1 MKIKIIYLKKII
13 LIILLID
20 LISKFILYNNI
31 YSYLNNN
38 NNNIDIINNNNI
50 ENNYQN
56 TFNYLSQNQIEKFS
70 PLENQNINNNKQQNI
85 QNKETNEITNRL
97 NLLNLNT
104 QNIFYPN
111 SLQNKYNNNSLN
123 TNINNINNLNNNLNI
138 DLQNNNIFQNNKDN
152 ELIEDCVNL
161 CKEQAECRYLQKKI
175 SENPKLA
182 YEIIY
187 PKIKDKIIELSC
199 DQFGNYF
206 IQKVIEYLKIEQ
218 ISELLQKKISN
229 QFRSLCFN
237 QHGTRVIQ
245 KIFERII
252 NNETLLNYYTL
263 LLNPNLKDFIIDANA
278 THIIIKYVSL
288 IQSPKNDFIIK
299 FLSDNI
305 FELSTKKHS
314 CCAIQK
320 CIEYSNQQQ
329 RKFLLLSVANKSFGL
344 FTDQFGNY
352 VVQYVVNIC
361 DYEINKIIVSNL
373 LYDIPKFASQ
383 KFSSNVIEK
392 CLDCSDE
399 ETKDL
404 IVEKFC
410 EQKLVQTLLFDM
422 YGNYV
427 LQKTMSIAKEP
438 YKSKFFSIVGPIME
452 NLKVLTFG
460 QKLYNKLLSSFPELN
475 IYVKGN
481 NKNNK
486 KKNKKDIINSNNN
499 NLGMNINNVMFNNGN
514 QFFNPYQYQRNFP
527 MVNNMNNMMNINN
540 FNVNNGNLNN
550 QIGYIG
556 NIDKMNYFN
565 NSNYNFIG
573 NMNGNF
579 M

>member
-1 MKIKIIYLKKII
+1 M
-13 LIILLID
+13 
-20 LISKFILYNNI
+20 
-31 YSYLNNN
+31 NNN
-38 NNNIDIINNNNI
+38 NNEKKTQNQNNNDNNFQNKYNYFNQNPIENYYPQNENPNFLNNNLSPNISNQETKDLTNRLKLMNINSNHNIQPQNYFQYSPNQYNNNSMNINNNNI
-50 ENNYQN
+50 ENNQ
-56 TFNYLSQNQIEKFS
+56 
-70 PLENQNINNNKQQNI
+70 
-85 QNKETNEITNRL
+85 
-97 NLLNLNT
+97 
-104 QNIFYPN
+104 
-111 SLQNKYNNNSLN
+111 
-123 TNINNINNLNNNLNI
+123 
-138 DLQNNNIFQNNKDN
+138 NNIFHNYSEN

-161 CKEQAECRYLQKKI
+161 CKEQTECRYLQKKI

-206 IQKVIEYLKIEQ
+206 IQKVIENLKIEQ

-229 QFRSLCFN
+229 QFRALCFN

-245 KIFERII
+245 KLFERII
-252 NNETLLNYYTL
+252 NNEQLLNYYTL

-288 IQSPKNDFIIK
+288 IPSPKNDFIIQ

-305 FELSTKKHS
+305 FELATKKNS
-314 CCAIQK
+314 CCALQK
-320 CIEYSNQQQ
+320 CIEFSNPKQK
-329 RKFLLLSVANKSFGL
+329 KFLLLSVANKSFGL

-352 VVQYVVNIC
+352 VVQYVVNAC

-404 IVEKFC
+404 IVKNFC
-410 EQKLVQTLLFDM
+410 DEKLVQTLLFDM

-438 YKSKFFSIVGPIME
+438 YRTKFFSMVGPIME

-475 IYVKGN
+475 IYVKGQNKGN
-481 NKNNK
+481 NMK
-486 KKNKKDIINSNNN
+486 KKNKKDMNNFNNN
-499 NLGMNINNVMFNNGN
+499 NLGFNINNMMFNNGN
-514 QFFNPYQYQRNFP
+514 GQFFNPYQYQRNIP
-527 MVNNMNNMMNINN
+527 MVNNMMNINN

-550 QIGYIG
+550 QIGYMG
-556 NIDKMNYFN
+556 NNYFN
-565 NSNYNFIG
+565 NCNYNFIG
-573 NMNGNF
+573 NINNNYM
-579 M
+579 

>member
-1 MKIKIIYLKKII
+1 M
-13 LIILLID
+13 D
-20 LISKFILYNNI
+20 
-31 YSYLNNN
+31 
-38 NNNIDIINNNNI
+38 
-50 ENNYQN
+50 
-56 TFNYLSQNQIEKFS
+56 
-70 PLENQNINNNKQQNI
+70 
-85 QNKETNEITNRL
+85 
-97 NLLNLNT
+97 
-104 QNIFYPN
+104 
-111 SLQNKYNNNSLN
+111 
-123 TNINNINNLNNNLNI
+123 
-138 DLQNNNIFQNNKDN
+138 
-152 ELIEDCVNL
+152 
-161 CKEQAECRYLQKKI
+161 
-175 SENPKLA
+175 
-182 YEIIY
+182 
-187 PKIKDKIIELSC
+187 
-199 DQFGNYF
+199 
-206 IQKVIEYLKIEQ
+206 Q

-252 NNETLLNYYTL
+252 NNENLLNYYTL

-288 IQSPKNDFIIK
+288 IPSPKNDFIIQ

-305 FELSTKKHS
+305 FELATKKHS
-314 CCAIQK
+314 CCALQK
-320 CIEYSNQQQ
+320 CIEFSNQKQK
-329 RKFLLLSVANKSFGL
+329 KFLLLSVANKSFGL
-344 FTDQFGNY
+344 FTDQYGNY
-352 VVQYVVNIC
+352 VVQYVVNAC

-410 EQKLVQTLLFDM
+410 DQKLVQTLLFDM

-427 LQKTMSIAKEP
+427 LQKTISLAKEP
-438 YKSKFFSIVGPIME
+438 FKSKFFSMVGPIME

-460 QKLYNKLLSSFPELN
+460 QKLYNKFLSSFPELN
-475 IYVKGN
+475 IYVKGQ
-481 NKNNK
+481 NKGMNLK
-486 KKNKKDIINSNNN
+486 KKNKKDNQMNNN
-499 NLGMNINNVMFNNGN
+499 NMNNMNNINNINNMNNFNNNNFGMNMNVNNMIFKNGN
-514 QFFNPYQYQRNFP
+514 QQFFNPYQYQRNFP
-527 MVNNMNNMMNINN
+527 MVNNMMNINN

-550 QIGYIG
+550 QMGYMG

-565 NSNYNFIG
+565 NCNYNFIG
-573 NMNGNF
+573 NMNNNY

>member
-1 MKIKIIYLKKII
+1 M
-13 LIILLID
+13 D
-20 LISKFILYNNI
+20 
-31 YSYLNNN
+31 
-38 NNNIDIINNNNI
+38 
-50 ENNYQN
+50 
-56 TFNYLSQNQIEKFS
+56 
-70 PLENQNINNNKQQNI
+70 
-85 QNKETNEITNRL
+85 
-97 NLLNLNT
+97 
-104 QNIFYPN
+104 
-111 SLQNKYNNNSLN
+111 
-123 TNINNINNLNNNLNI
+123 
-138 DLQNNNIFQNNKDN
+138 
-152 ELIEDCVNL
+152 
-161 CKEQAECRYLQKKI
+161 
-175 SENPKLA
+175 
-182 YEIIY
+182 
-187 PKIKDKIIELSC
+187 
-199 DQFGNYF
+199 
-206 IQKVIEYLKIEQ
+206 Q

-252 NNETLLNYYTL
+252 NNENLLNYYTL

-288 IQSPKNDFIIK
+288 IPSPKNDFIIQ

-305 FELSTKKHS
+305 FELATKKHS
-314 CCAIQK
+314 CCALQK
-320 CIEYSNQQQ
+320 CIEFSNQKQK
-329 RKFLLLSVANKSFGL
+329 KFLLLSVANKSFGL
-344 FTDQFGNY
+344 FTDQYGNY
-352 VVQYVVNIC
+352 VVQYVINSC

-410 EQKLVQTLLFDM
+410 DQKLVQTLLFDM

-427 LQKTMSIAKEP
+427 LQKTMILAKEP
-438 YKSKFFSIVGPIME
+438 FRSKFFSMVGPIME

-475 IYVKGN
+475 IYVKGQ
-481 NKNNK
+481 NKGINLK
-486 KKNKKDIINSNNN
+486 KKNKKDNQMNNN
-499 NLGMNINNVMFNNGN
+499 NMNNMNNINNFNNNNFGMNMNVNNMIFKNGN
-514 QFFNPYQYQRNFP
+514 QQFFNPYQYQRNFP
-527 MVNNMNNMMNINN
+527 MVNNMMNINN

-550 QIGYIG
+550 QMGYMG
-556 NIDKMNYFN
+556 NIDNMNYFN
-565 NSNYNFIG
+565 NCNYNFIG
-573 NMNGNF
+573 NMNNNY

>member
-1 MKIKIIYLKKII
+1 M
-13 LIILLID
+13 D
-20 LISKFILYNNI
+20 
-31 YSYLNNN
+31 
-38 NNNIDIINNNNI
+38 
-50 ENNYQN
+50 
-56 TFNYLSQNQIEKFS
+56 
-70 PLENQNINNNKQQNI
+70 
-85 QNKETNEITNRL
+85 
-97 NLLNLNT
+97 
-104 QNIFYPN
+104 
-111 SLQNKYNNNSLN
+111 
-123 TNINNINNLNNNLNI
+123 
-138 DLQNNNIFQNNKDN
+138 
-152 ELIEDCVNL
+152 
-161 CKEQAECRYLQKKI
+161 
-175 SENPKLA
+175 
-182 YEIIY
+182 
-187 PKIKDKIIELSC
+187 
-199 DQFGNYF
+199 
-206 IQKVIEYLKIEQ
+206 Q

-252 NNETLLNYYTL
+252 NNENLLNYYTL

-288 IQSPKNDFIIK
+288 IPSPKNDFIIQ

-305 FELSTKKHS
+305 FELATKKHS
-314 CCAIQK
+314 CCALQK
-320 CIEYSNQQQ
+320 CIEFSNQKQK
-329 RKFLLLSVANKSFGL
+329 KFLLLSVANKSFGL
-344 FTDQFGNY
+344 FTDQYGNY
-352 VVQYVVNIC
+352 VVQYVVNAC

-410 EQKLVQTLLFDM
+410 DQKLVQTLLFDM

-427 LQKTMSIAKEP
+427 LQKTISLAKEP
-438 YKSKFFSIVGPIME
+438 FKSKFFSMVGPIME

-475 IYVKGN
+475 IYVKGQ
-481 NKNNK
+481 NKGMNLK
-486 KKNKKDIINSNNN
+486 KKNKKDNQMNNN
-499 NLGMNINNVMFNNGN
+499 NMNNMNNINNINNFNNNNFGMNMNVNNMIFKNGN
-514 QFFNPYQYQRNFP
+514 QQFFNPYQYQRNFP
-527 MVNNMNNMMNINN
+527 MVNNMMNINN

-550 QIGYIG
+550 QMGYMG

-565 NSNYNFIG
+565 NCNYNFIG
-573 NMNGNF
+573 NMNNNY

>member
-1 MKIKIIYLKKII
+1 MFHNH
-13 LIILLID
+13 
-20 LISKFILYNNI
+20 S
-31 YSYLNNN
+31 
-38 NNNIDIINNNNI
+38 
-50 ENNYQN
+50 
-56 TFNYLSQNQIEKFS
+56 
-70 PLENQNINNNKQQNI
+70 
-85 QNKETNEITNRL
+85 
-97 NLLNLNT
+97 
-104 QNIFYPN
+104 
-111 SLQNKYNNNSLN
+111 
-123 TNINNINNLNNNLNI
+123 
-138 DLQNNNIFQNNKDN
+138 DN
-152 ELIEDCVNL
+152 ELIEDCINL
-161 CKEQAECRYLQKKI
+161 CKEQTECRYLQKKI
-175 SENPKLA
+175 SENPKIA
-182 YEIIY
+182 SDIIY
-187 PKIKDKIIELSC
+187 PKIKDKIYELSC

-206 IQKVIEYLKIEQ
+206 IQKVIEHLNMDQ

-252 NNETLLNYYTL
+252 NNENLLNYYTL

-288 IQSPKNDFIIK
+288 IPSPKNDFIIQ

-305 FELSTKKHS
+305 FELATKKHS
-314 CCAIQK
+314 CCALQK
-320 CIEYSNQQQ
+320 CIEFSNQKQK
-329 RKFLLLSVANKSFGL
+329 KFLLLSVANKSFGL
-344 FTDQFGNY
+344 FTDQYGNY
-352 VVQYVVNIC
+352 VVQYVVNAC

-410 EQKLVQTLLFDM
+410 DQKLVQTLLFDM

-427 LQKTMSIAKEP
+427 LQKTMTLAKEP
-438 YKSKFFSIVGPIME
+438 FRSKFFSMVGPIME

-475 IYVKGN
+475 IYVKGQ
-481 NKNNK
+481 NKGMNLK
-486 KKNKKDIINSNNN
+486 KKNKKDNQMNNN
-499 NLGMNINNVMFNNGN
+499 NLNNLNNINNMNNINNINNFNNNNFGMNMNVNNMIFKNGN
-514 QFFNPYQYQRNFP
+514 QQFFNPYQYQRNFP
-527 MVNNMNNMMNINN
+527 MVNNMMNINN

-550 QIGYIG
+550 QMGYMG

-565 NSNYNFIG
+565 NCNYNFIG
-573 NMNGNF
+573 NMNNNY

>member
-1 MKIKIIYLKKII
+1 MVNNKKEKELQSNQNIKRNYYNKNIKENYYPEKENNKYITNITEN
-13 LIILLID
+13 
-20 LISKFILYNNI
+20 ISNQETNDITNRINLMNINSYKPQNNFQYQLPQNQYNNN
-31 YSYLNNN
+31 SMN
-38 NNNIDIINNNNI
+38 INNNNI
-50 ENNYQN
+50 EN
-56 TFNYLSQNQIEKFS
+56 
-70 PLENQNINNNKQQNI
+70 I
-85 QNKETNEITNRL
+85 QN
-97 NLLNLNT
+97 
-104 QNIFYPN
+104 NIFYN
-111 SLQNKYNNNSLN
+111 YSEND
-123 TNINNINNLNNNLNI
+123 I
-138 DLQNNNIFQNNKDN
+138 
-152 ELIEDCVNL
+152 IEDCVNL
-161 CKEQAECRYLQKKI
+161 CKEQTECRYLQKKI

-182 YEIIY
+182 YEVIY

-218 ISELLQKKISN
+218 ISELLYKKISN
-229 QFRSLCFN
+229 HFRSLCFN

-252 NNETLLNYYTL
+252 NDENLLNYYTL
-263 LLNPNLKDFIIDANA
+263 LLNPNLNDFIIDGNA

-288 IQSPKNDFIIK
+288 VPSPKNDFIIQ
-299 FLSDNI
+299 FLSGNI
-305 FELSTKKHS
+305 FELATKKHS
-314 CCAIQK
+314 CCALQK
-320 CIEYSNQQQ
+320 CIELANQKQK
-329 RKFLLLSVANKSFGL
+329 KFLFLSIANKSFGL

-352 VVQYVVNIC
+352 VVQYVVNAC

-404 IVEKFC
+404 IVENFC

-438 YKSKFFSIVGPIME
+438 YRTKFFSMVGPIME

-475 IYVKGN
+475 IYVKGQNKGN
-481 NKNNK
+481 NMK
-486 KKNKKDIINSNNN
+486 KKNKKDMNNFNNN
-499 NLGMNINNVMFNNGN
+499 NLGFNINNMMFNNGN
-514 QFFNPYQYQRNFP
+514 PQFFNPYQYQRNIP
-527 MVNNMNNMMNINN
+527 MVNNMMNINN

-550 QIGYIG
+550 QIGYMG
-556 NIDKMNYFN
+556 NNYFN
-565 NSNYNFIG
+565 NCNYNFIG
-573 NMNGNF
+573 NINNNYM
-579 M
+579 